1 MTRGRVLLVGVLLL
15 LAGAAGAWWWFRP
28 APPTPP
34 MPQGIQDAEVRQAVE
49 EARQAVLDWP
59 RSAATWGQLGKV
71 LLAHL
76 FSDEADTCFAE
87 AARLAPDDPLWPYAR
102 GLIAL
107 RRQPEKGVAL
117 LRQAVVSG
125 KSSGDRP
132 AMSLQLAEAM
142 LERGELAEAEQ
153 LFHADQE
160 SMPGNARSA
169 FGLGLIAKARGDEP
183 AATKLLKAAQDSPY
197 ARKRAVVQLAA
208 LARARGDARAA
219 TTYERLAARLPADPP
234 WPDPLLDE
242 VVELQ
247 VGRRGRERRASLLE
261 QKGDYAGAARLYL
274 DHLAKEPATYAYL
287 GAGINLARIGDFDRA
302 LPLLRE
308 AVRLEPDGAD
318 GHYNLAVALFSRA
331 GVESA
336 RAPGSEDAKGGFREA
351 AASAKKAAELRP
363 GYSQAYLFWGRSLKH
378 LGEPAAAVEP
388 FRKGVACAPDDLELQ
403 LGLGEVLLEAG
414 RPKEAA
420 AHLENASQL
429 APDDPRPVRLL
440 EQLRSKKLK

>member
-1 MTRGRVLLVGVLLL
+1 MTRGRILLAVVLLT
-15 LAGAAGAWWWFRP
+15 AGAAGAWWWFRP

-34 MPQGIQDAEVRQAVE
+34 MPQGIQDAEIRQAIE

-76 FSDEADTCFAE
+76 FPDEADACFAE

-107 RRQPEKGVAL
+107 KRQPEKGVPL
-117 LRQAVVSG
+117 LRQAIAAG

-132 AMSLQLAEAM
+132 AMSLQLAEAL
-142 LERGELAEAEQ
+142 LERGESEEAEKI
-153 LFHADQE
+153 FRADQE
-160 SMPGNARSA
+160 LTPGNARSA
-169 FGLGLIAKARGDEP
+169 FGLGLLAKARGDEP
-183 AATKLLKAAQDSPY
+183 AATKFLKAAQDSPY

-208 LARARGDARAA
+208 LARGRGDKQAA
-219 TTYERLAARLPADPP
+219 AAHEREATALPADPP

-261 QKGDYAGAARLYL
+261 QKGRYADAAQLYL

-308 AVRLEPDGAD
+308 AVRREPDRAD

-331 GVESA
+331 SLEAAKS
-336 RAPGSEDAKGGFREA
+336 PGSEDAKDGFRQA
-351 AASAKKAAELRP
+351 AASAKKAAGLRP
-363 GYSQAYLFWGRSLKH
+363 DHAQAYLFWGRSLRQ
-378 LGEPAAAVEP
+378 LGEHAAAVEP
-388 FRKGVACAPDDLELQ
+388 FRKGVACAPADLDLQ
-403 LGLGEVLLEAG
+403 LGLGEVLLEVG
-414 RPKEAA
+414 RLGDAA
-420 AHLENASQL
+420 AHLENARQL
-429 APDDPRPVRLL
+429 APDDPRPSRLI